1 MQENRAAKKTITFLI
16 VTIII
21 SGISFYIGG
30 LYAKN
35 NLQVFYVSQK
45 EILNLESER
54 MQQEAIEDQQLFF
67 GKPEMAI
74 SCIEQEQGR
83 MSTNGVLV
91 LLADS
96 KIYGN
101 NVSSVSKQIH
111 NKIVQELGRGKAK

>member
-1 MQENRAAKKTITFLI
+1 MQENRAIRKIITFLI
-16 VTIII
+16 VTMII

-30 LYAKN
+30 IYARN
-35 NLQVFYVSQK
+35 NIQIFYVSQK
-45 EILNLESER
+45 EILDLESLR
-54 MQQEAIEDQQLFF
+54 MNQEAIEDQQLFF

-111 NKIVQELGRGKAK
+111 NKIVQELGRGRTK